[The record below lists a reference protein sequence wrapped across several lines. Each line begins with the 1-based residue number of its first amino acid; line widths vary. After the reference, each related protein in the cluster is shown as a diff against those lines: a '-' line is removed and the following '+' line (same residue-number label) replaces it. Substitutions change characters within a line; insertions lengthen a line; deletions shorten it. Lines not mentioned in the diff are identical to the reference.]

1 MTTQFDTAVEF
12 QLDAMRVSAG
22 AQRDVLRIL
31 RAMER
36 ELLGK
41 LAGDSLTDWSR
52 ARIRQQLAETR
63 DVIRGYYERT
73 AAISTDAAV
82 GIADVA
88 AKVTA
93 SSIVVGGERAV
104 LPTAA
109 VLETIAG
116 NAIVQGA
123 VQADWWSRQTTD
135 TTFRFAAA
143 VRQGIAAA
151 ETNQQIIQRVRRVMD
166 VSRANAAALV
176 QTSVA
181 TVANDARQAV
191 FDANA
196 DIIKRYRAVATLDTH
211 TCERCAPLDGL
222 EWLPDGTPYGGH
234 RQPMPRYPLHYN
246 CRCLMIPVVLD
257 GPIEGQRAT
266 AGGPVSASLT
276 FNGWLERQPKAKQIE
291 VLGKGRAELY
301 RAGKITL
308 MDLTSGAGRPLTLD
322 ELRSKYA

>member
-22 AQRDVLRIL
+22 AQRAVLRIL
-31 RAMER
+31 RDLER
-36 ELLGK
+36 DLVGRLTG
-41 LAGDSLTDWSR
+41 SLTDWSR

-63 DVIRGYYERT
+63 ATI
-73 AAISTDAAV
+73 AAIYGDAAAV
-82 GIADVA
+82 SQDAAEAVADVA
-88 AKVTA
+88 VRVTA
-93 SSIVVGGERAV
+93 GSIVVGTEVSV

-109 VLETIAG
+109 VLETLAG

-123 VQADWWSRQTTD
+123 VQREWWQKQSADTA
-135 TTFRFAAA
+135 FRFAAE

-211 TCERCAPLDGL
+211 TCTRCAPLDGL
-222 EWLPDGTPYGGH
+222 QWLPDGKPYGGH
-234 RQPMPRYPLHYN
+234 KQPMPRYPLHYN